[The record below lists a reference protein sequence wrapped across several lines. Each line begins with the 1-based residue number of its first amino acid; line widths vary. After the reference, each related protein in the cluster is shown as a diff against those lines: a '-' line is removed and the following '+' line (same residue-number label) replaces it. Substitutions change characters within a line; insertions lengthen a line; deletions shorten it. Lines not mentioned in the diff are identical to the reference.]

1 MSPRAARILLV
12 DSRAPELHL
21 LRDCLS
27 LGLREPSRPPARQ
40 RLEATL
46 GRDLTRF
53 LLTSL
58 TANGYR

>member
-1 MSPRAARILLV
+1 MTTMADRSPFEETRSS
-12 DSRAPELHL
+12 DLHL

-27 LGLREPSRPPARQ
+27 LGVREPSRPPARQ
-40 RLEATL
+40 RLEAAL

>member
-1 MSPRAARILLV
+1 MSTMADRNPFPDTRQP
-12 DSRAPELHL
+12 DLHL

-27 LGLREPSRPPARQ
+27 LGLREPRRPSARQ